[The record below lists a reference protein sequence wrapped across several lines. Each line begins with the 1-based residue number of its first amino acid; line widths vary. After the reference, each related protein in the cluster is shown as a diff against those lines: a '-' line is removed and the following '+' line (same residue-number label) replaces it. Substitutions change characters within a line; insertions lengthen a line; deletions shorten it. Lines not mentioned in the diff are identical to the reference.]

1 MKVINIQ
8 NNNEYYYCCP
18 ADKAVVNAYYQFELK
33 NFNTWGYDYSL
44 AKKTHFG
51 YLCGDY
57 WAKENIED
65 V

>member
-1 MKVINIQ
+1 MIVTNAKTNDK
-8 NNNEYYYCCP
+8 YYYCCP

-51 YLCGDY
+51 Y
-57 WAKENIED
+57 